1 VSYGLKHV
9 KLNLSGS
16 HGNVFHILG
25 AAKGLVRKVEG
36 FKAANEFARQADGT
50 AWREMGGDWSY
61 NDVLR
66 TVKDK
71 IGLTFVADGELT
83 DVDKDLYELND
94 HKEVWI

>member
-1 VSYGLKHV
+1 MSYGLKHV

-25 AAKGLVRKVEG
+25 AAKGLVSKVEG
-36 FKAANEFARQADGT
+36 HKAANEFARQADGT
-50 AWREMGGDWSY
+50 AWREMGGDWTY

-71 IGLTFVADGELT
+71 IGLTFVANSELP

-94 HKEVWI
+94 HKEIWI

>member
-1 VSYGLKHV
+1 
-9 KLNLSGS
+9 
-16 HGNVFHILG
+16 
-25 AAKGLVRKVEG
+25 
-36 FKAANEFARQADGT
+36 
-50 AWREMGGDWSY
+50 MGGDWSY

>member
-1 VSYGLKHV
+1 MSYGLKHV

-25 AAKGLVRKVEG
+25 AAKGLVRQVEG
-36 FKAANEFARQADGT
+36 SKEAREFADKANGT
-50 AWREMGGDWSY
+50 AWRGVGGVWTY

-94 HKEVWI
+94 HKEIWI

>member
-1 VSYGLKHV
+1 MSYGLKHV